1 MWPLWPKAHTHS
13 STSLTV
19 STLPLD
25 GVNQLQSLKRASF
38 APLLNPVKDRLTI
51 FGLSLYDGDDEG
63 EDVGGD

>member
-1 MWPLWPKAHTHS
+1 M
-13 STSLTV
+13 
-19 STLPLD
+19 PLD